1 MTHLIQPSLTDLS
14 KDGDMTNNLSRR
26 GFLKHLGV
34 AGAAATLVTLPSAS
48 VFASIYDPYKTP
60 GGEIRDV
67 SLFNVNTR
75 ETIETVFYAHGQ
87 YNQNSFNQL
96 CHFMRD
102 AHVNKSHWMDPKLL
116 TLLSD
121 IQAIFD
127 KRLIQVTSGYRS
139 PQTNARLARK
149 QRGVGP
155 NSYHMQGKAV
165 DIRIPGVDPAHIR
178 DVARV
183 LQGGGVG
190 YYPRQ
195 RFVHIDTGPV
205 RHWTR

>member
-1 MTHLIQPSLTDLS
+1 MTLISDPSLTEIIT
-14 KDGDMTNNLSRR
+14 DGHMTKEISRR

-34 AGAAATLVTLPSAS
+34 AGAAAGLVTLPSSPVLAS
-48 VFASIYDPYKTP
+48 LYDAYQKP
-60 GGEIRDV
+60 GGEVRDV

-87 YNQNSFNQL
+87 YDQNNFNKL

-102 AHVNKSHWMDPKLL
+102 AHENKAHWMDPKLL
-116 TLLSD
+116 TMLSD

-127 KRLIQVTSGYRS
+127 KRQIQIISGYRT
-139 PQTNARLARK
+139 PQTNARLARNQK
-149 QRGVGP
+149 GVGKR
-155 NSYHMQGKAV
+155 SYHMQGKAL

-178 DVARV
+178 DVARI
-183 LQGGGVG
+183 LQAGGVG